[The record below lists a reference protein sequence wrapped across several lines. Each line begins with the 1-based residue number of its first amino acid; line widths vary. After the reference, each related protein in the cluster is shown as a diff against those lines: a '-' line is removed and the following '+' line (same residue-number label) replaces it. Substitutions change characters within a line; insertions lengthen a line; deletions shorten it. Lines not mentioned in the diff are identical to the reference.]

1 MCFVIPTYNEA
12 SNVLPLLRRLT
23 GLYLDADTVFL
34 IVDDESP
41 DGTARLVREFAASD
55 DRVHLLEG
63 PQRGL
68 GQAYV
73 LGMVHALDTLGADVV
88 VQMDADFS
96 HDPADA
102 GRLLARLADGGGPAV
117 EAEPA
122 PEGRRGGGGAD
133 VAIGSRYVAGGTL
146 DPRWHAGRRLLSRW
160 GNRLAR
166 SVAGVRG
173 VRDCTAGFKAVRAD
187 ALRAAKVEDVRVRGH
202 AFQVVLLH
210 RLLHSGARI
219 VEVPIHFRERERGQA
234 KLGAGGILEFFWN
247 LWWLRLASHRVL
259 VRYGLTG
266 TVGALINLG
275 TFQLLLDLGLHKFL
289 ASPIAIEI
297 SIVSNFLM
305 NNYWTF
311 AERNMSGSKRIR
323 GLKYNAVAL
332 ATLAL
337 NYATFVGLSILY
349 PQTLPVLLQ
358 ACGIVPAAAL
368 NYFMNSRWTFRET
381 PAKAS
386 GGPFPG

>member
-23 GLYLDADTVFL
+23 GLYPDADTVFL

-102 GRLLARLADGGGPAV
+102 GRLLACLADGGGPAV

-259 VRYGLTG
+259 VKYGLTG
-266 TVGALINLG
+266 SVGALINLG

-358 ACGIVPAAAL
+358 ACGIAPAAAL

>member
-12 SNVLPLLRRLT
+12 SNIVPLLRRLT
-23 GLYLDADTVFL
+23 GLYRDADTVFL
-34 IVDDESP
+34 IVDDENL

-102 GRLLARLADGGGPAV
+102 GRLLARLADGGDPA
-117 EAEPA
+117 AELA
-122 PEGRRGGGGAD
+122 SAGCQRGGGAD

-146 DPRWHAGRRLLSRW
+146 DPRWHAGRRLLSLC
-160 GNRLAR
+160 GNRFAR
-166 SVAGVRG
+166 SIAGIRG
-173 VRDCTAGFKAVRAD
+173 VRDCTSGFKTIRAG

-202 AFQVVLLH
+202 AFQMVLLH
-210 RLLHSGARI
+210 RLLHTGARI

-247 LWWLRLASHRVL
+247 LWWLCLVNHRVL
-259 VRYGLTG
+259 VKYGLTG
-266 TVGALINLG
+266 FVGALINLG
-275 TFQLLLDLGLHKFL
+275 TFQILLDLGLHKFL

-305 NNYWTF
+305 HNYWTF
-311 AERNMSGSKRIR
+311 AERNMIGSKRIR

-332 ATLAL
+332 ATLTL
-337 NYATFVGLSILY
+337 NYATFVGLSILF
-349 PQTLPVLLQ
+349 PLALPVLLQ

-368 NYFMNSRWTFRET
+368 SYFMNSCWTFRET

>member
-102 GRLLARLADGGGPAV
+102 GRLLARLADGGGPA
-117 EAEPA
+117 AEPA

-259 VRYGLTG
+259 VKYGLTG

-358 ACGIVPAAAL
+358 ACGIAPAAAL

>member
-102 GRLLARLADGGGPAV
+102 GRLLARLADGGGPA
-117 EAEPA
+117 AEPA
-122 PEGRRGGGGAD
+122 PAGGGGGAD

-259 VRYGLTG
+259 VKYGLTG
-266 TVGALINLG
+266 SVGALINLG

-358 ACGIVPAAAL
+358 ACGIAPAAAL